1 MHSDKLNLPRIYS
14 CTKRKVYLIKYLSF
28 VVHIAKVVNIHVL
41 SVGREALT
49 NIIGHKRRAVSLLR
63 TDLMQKTL
71 VCIYGKKFV
80 FCPKT
85 SPYPDEKMHF
95 HFG

>member
-1 MHSDKLNLPRIYS
+1 MHSDTLNLPRIYS

-49 NIIGHKRRAVSLLR
+49 NIIVHKRRAVSLR
-63 TDLMQKTL
+63 TDVMQKTL
-71 VCIYGKKFV
+71 MRIYAKNFV
-80 FCPKT
+80 FCPKA
-85 SPYPDEKMHF
+85 SPCPDEKMNF